1 MKTYGDRR
9 EVFKGEAKKTRGG
22 LEQKDLIKNKKGKI
36 VSLKK
41 SKMAEKKKFNPLL
54 KENLLVKKG
63 SKKFGVEQM
72 IQQQNSNINSISKKK
87 SKKKINSKEKNKENV
102 FNLFGLFK

>member
-41 SKMAEKKKFNPLL
+41 SKMAVKEKYNPLL
-54 KENLLVKKG
+54 KKNLLVKKG

-72 IQQQNSNINSISKKK
+72 MGQQKSNSKK
-87 SKKKINSKEKNKENV
+87 SKKNTNNKEKNKENI